1 MGVESLS
8 LENQS
13 CLENKDSDFLLRAVG
28 MNNRKVL
35 NLIYFF
41 KEYEVSYFSSF

>member
-1 MGVESLS
+1 MGEESLS

-28 MNNRKVL
+28 MYPDEINNETQP
-35 NLIYFF
+35 I
-41 KEYEVSYFSSF
+41 